1 MFSQKKSYQK
11 FDFNQSDEPK
21 NEFNTIVLWSEDG
34 KKWLF
39 HKKGDNI
46 GTTVS
51 LHTNP

>member
-1 MFSQKKSYQK
+1 MFSQKKYYKK

-21 NEFNTIVLWSEDG
+21 NEFNTIVLSRL
-34 KKWLF
+34 KWLF

-46 GTTVS
+46 GNTVS